1 MPSLKPLPAS
11 IKMTEQIKIALN
23 KKLELPDQ
31 LFNLFW
37 TKLKPAVIAKGD
49 MFLVQGKVS
58 HNLALVQKGAFYSFY
73 EKDGNEIIEGFCFEG
88 CFMTDYPSYLTN
100 SVSKKNFK
108 ALENSTILT
117 ISNKELQALYREN
130 VLFER
135 AGRLMAEDLFATWEI
150 KLQDT
155 IFLTPTERYQKL
167 LKNNNNLI
175 QRVPQYLI
183 ASFLNIT
190 PQYLSQIRRKII
202 S

>member
-1 MPSLKPLPAS
+1 
-11 IKMTEQIKIALN
+11 MTEQIKIELN

-37 TKLKPAVIAKGD
+37 TKLKPAIITKGE
-49 MFLVQGKVS
+49 MFLEQGKMCHS
-58 HNLALVQKGAFYSFY
+58 LALVERGAFYSFY
-73 EKDGNEIIEGFCFEG
+73 QKDGNEIIEGFCFEG
-88 CFMTDYPSYLTN
+88 CFMTDYPSFITN
-100 SVSKKNFK
+100 SISKKNFK
-108 ALENSTILT
+108 ALDNSNILT
-117 ISNKELQALYREN
+117 ISHKELEALYSQN

-135 AGRLMAEDLFATWEI
+135 AGRLMAENLFATWEL

-155 IFLTPTERYQKL
+155 IFLTPTERYLQL
-167 LKNNNNLI
+167 LKKNQNLL

-183 ASFLNIT
+183 ASYLNIT

>member
-1 MPSLKPLPAS
+1 MLCASL
-11 IKMTEQIKIALN
+11 KMTEQIKVKLN
-23 KKLELPDQ
+23 EKLGLPDQ

-37 TKLKPAVIAKGD
+37 TKLKPSSISKGE
-49 MFLVQGKVS
+49 MFLEQGKIS
-58 HNLALVQKGAFYSFY
+58 HSLALVEKGAFYSFY

-88 CFMTDYPSYLTN
+88 CFMTDYPSFISQTI
-100 SVSKKNFK
+100 SKKNFK
-108 ALENSTILT
+108 ALEDSTILT
-117 ISNKELQALYREN
+117 ISNKELQALYCQN
-130 VLFER
+130 ALFER
-135 AGRLMAEDLFATWEI
+135 AGRLMAENLFATWEM

-167 LKNNNNLI
+167 LKNSNNLI

>member
-1 MPSLKPLPAS
+1 
-11 IKMTEQIKIALN
+11 MTELIKIELN
-23 KKLELPDQ
+23 KKLELPNQ
-31 LFNLFW
+31 LFDLFW
-37 TKLKPAVIAKGD
+37 AKLKPSTISKGD
-49 MFLVQGKVS
+49 MFLVQGKLS
-58 HNLALVQKGAFYSFY
+58 HSLALVEKGAFYSFY

-88 CFMTDYPSYLTN
+88 CFMADYPSYIAN
-100 SVSKKNFK
+100 SISKKNFK
-108 ALENSTILT
+108 ALEDSNILT
-117 ISNKELQALYREN
+117 ISNKELQSLYTEN

-135 AGRLMAEDLFATWEI
+135 AGRLMAENLFATWEM

-155 IFLTPTERYQKL
+155 IFLTPTERYLKL
-167 LKNNNNLI
+167 LKNSNNLL